1 MIFVRVTEQKP
12 CRLTSVGLL
21 LLGTCGKISSM
32 RKNVLRIQP
41 RYVQGLILALVTV
54 LALTLIPHNASAKSL
69 AIWDSL
75 QGTNPKGYVLLMR
88 HALAPGMGDPA
99 NLRVGDCST
108 QRNLNDEGRQDARDI
123 GQWIKRRE
131 VKILRVESSR
141 WCRAKETAELLGLGR
156 VRLNKN
162 LDSLFQDEDAL
173 NDPQTANIRKRI
185 VSHRNTSGLLVFVG
199 HFVNISAVVGVG
211 LESGEGVLVRAN
223 SQGQIKVMGYSPI
236 P

>member
-1 MIFVRVTEQKP
+1 MRHRSRYKWGLV
-12 CRLTSVGLL
+12 VG
-21 LLGTCGKISSM
+21 
-32 RKNVLRIQP
+32 
-41 RYVQGLILALVTV
+41 LVTV

-69 AIWDSL
+69 AIWDTL

-88 HALAPGMGDPA
+88 HALAPGVGDPE
-99 NLRVGDCST
+99 NFRVGDCST
-108 QRNLNDEGRQDARDI
+108 QRNLNDEGRQDAREI
-123 GQWIKRRE
+123 GQWLKRRE
-131 VKILRVESSR
+131 VRIFRVESSR
-141 WCRAKETAELLGLGR
+141 WCRAKETAELLGVGR

-162 LDSLFQDEDAL
+162 LDSLFEDEDAL

-199 HFVNISAVVGVG
+199 HFVNFSAAVGVG

-223 SQGQIKVMGYSPI
+223 AQGQIKVMGYSPT

>member
-1 MIFVRVTEQKP
+1 
-12 CRLTSVGLL
+12 
-21 LLGTCGKISSM
+21 M
-32 RKNVLRIQP
+32 RHHS
-41 RYVQGLILALVTV
+41 RYMRGFILALVTV

-75 QGTNPKGYVLLMR
+75 QGTNPNGYVLLMR
-88 HALAPGMGDPA
+88 HALAPGVGDPA

-108 QRNLNDEGRQDARDI
+108 QRNLNDQGRQDARDI

-131 VKILRVESSR
+131 VRILRVESSR
-141 WCRAKETAELLGLGR
+141 WCRAKETAKLLGLGP

-185 VSHRNTSGLLVFVG
+185 VSHRNTSGLLIFVG
-199 HFVNISAVVGVG
+199 HFVNISAVVGVSVD
-211 LESGEGVLVRAN
+211 SGEGVLVRAN
-223 SQGQIKVMGYSPI
+223 SQGQIKVMGYSPT

>member
-1 MIFVRVTEQKP
+1 
-12 CRLTSVGLL
+12 
-21 LLGTCGKISSM
+21 M
-32 RKNVLRIQP
+32 RNRS
-41 RYVQGLILALVTV
+41 RYMRGLILALVSI

-75 QGTNPKGYVLLMR
+75 QGTNPKGYVLLLR
-88 HALAPGMGDPA
+88 HALAPGVGDPE
-99 NLRVGDCST
+99 NFRVDDCST
-108 QRNLNDEGRQDARDI
+108 QRNLNDQGRQDARDI

-131 VKILRVESSR
+131 VRILRIESSR
-141 WCRAKETAELLGLGR
+141 WCRAKETAKLLGLGP

-185 VSHRNTSGLLVFVG
+185 VSHRNTSGLLIFVG

-211 LESGEGVLVRAN
+211 VESGEGVLVRAN
-223 SQGQIKVMGYSPI
+223 AQGQIKVMGYSPT

>member
-1 MIFVRVTEQKP
+1 MRHRSRYMRGLV
-12 CRLTSVGLL
+12 VG
-21 LLGTCGKISSM
+21 
-32 RKNVLRIQP
+32 
-41 RYVQGLILALVTV
+41 LVTV

-69 AIWDSL
+69 AVWDTL

-88 HALAPGMGDPA
+88 HALAPGVGDPE
-99 NLRVGDCST
+99 NFRVGDCST
-108 QRNLNDEGRQDARDI
+108 QRNLNDEGRQDAREI
-123 GQWIKRRE
+123 GQWLKRRE
-131 VKILRVESSR
+131 VRIFRVESSR
-141 WCRAKETAELLGLGR
+141 WCRAKETAELLGVGR

-162 LDSLFQDEDAL
+162 LDSLFEDEDAL

-199 HFVNISAVVGVG
+199 HFVNFSVAVGVG

-223 SQGQIKVMGYSPI
+223 AQGQIKVMGYSPT